1 MATEPRSAGPYR
13 ILFVC
18 TGNTCRSPTAEA
30 IARQAAAELGW
41 SEVEVVSAGVNAAEG
56 DLASRGAA
64 RAAFRH
70 GLDLAGHRARRL
82 TPADV
87 ARADLVLTMGPSHL
101 DRVAE
106 AGGAG
111 KVHLLHDFAGGSGG
125 SPSPRGVLDPFGGT
139 DADYEATFTQLEA
152 LVRQAFRRIAPHAA
166 L

>member
-1 MATEPRSAGPYR
+1 MVAESRSAGSYR

-18 TGNTCRSPTAEA
+18 TGNTCRSPMAEA
-30 IARQAAAELGW
+30 IARRAADELGW
-41 SEVEVVSAGVNAAEG
+41 SEMEVASAGVSATEG
-56 DLASRGAA
+56 DEASRGAA
-64 RAAFRH
+64 RAALRH
-70 GLDLAGHRARRL
+70 GLDLAGHRAHRL

-111 KVHLLHDFAGGSGG
+111 KAYLLHAFASGGGSA
-125 SPSPRGVLDPFGGT
+125 SPRGVPDPFGGT

-152 LVRQAFRRIAPHAA
+152 LVRQAFRRIAPRAA
-166 L
+166 P